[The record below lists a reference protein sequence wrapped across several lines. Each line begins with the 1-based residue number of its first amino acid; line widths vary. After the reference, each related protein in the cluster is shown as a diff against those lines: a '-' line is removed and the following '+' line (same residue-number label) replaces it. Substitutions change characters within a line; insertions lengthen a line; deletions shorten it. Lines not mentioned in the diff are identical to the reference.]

1 MKVRA
6 AVLREMGKSKPY
18 AESKP
23 VVIETIELAPPGAG
37 EMLVKILAA
46 GICHSD
52 LSVVDGSRPRVMPM
66 VLGHE
71 ACGEVVE
78 CGRDVNDFK
87 PGDRVVFSFVPV
99 CGLCPQCAQGRAA
112 LCESGAKTNVAGTLL
127 TGARRVSAAGAD
139 LNHHLG
145 VSGFAEYAVVS
156 PRSAVKIDSDLPAE
170 IGALF
175 GCAVLTGVGSV
186 VNTAQ
191 MSPGQSAAVFG
202 LGGVGLSVLLGAK
215 ASGAHPIVAVD
226 VIPEK
231 LALAKQL
238 GATHVINAKDGDP
251 VQAVKD
257 LTGGGADYVFETAGY
272 GQTMLQA
279 YSATKRGGT
288 TVTMSLPDPKVQLNL
303 PAVSLVVE
311 ERSLK
316 GSYMGSSVP
325 SRDVPR
331 FIAMYRA
338 GALPV
343 DKLLTHRL
351 KLDEINEGFD
361 RLARGEAVRQV
372 IVF

>member
-1 MKVRA
+1 MKIRA
-6 AVLREMGKSKPY
+6 AVLREMGKPKPY
-18 AESKP
+18 ADSKP
-23 VVIETIELAPPGAG
+23 VVIEEIELAPPGAD
-37 EMLVKILAA
+37 EMLVRILAA
-46 GICHSD
+46 GVCHSD

-71 ACGEVVE
+71 ACGEVAE
-78 CGRDVNDFK
+78 CGAGVKDFK

-112 LCESGAKTNVAGTLL
+112 LCETGAKSNVAGTLL
-127 TGARRVSAAGAD
+127 SGARRVSAAGSA

-156 PRSAVKIDSDLPAE
+156 PRSAVRIDADLPAE

-186 VNTAQ
+186 VNTARV
-191 MSPGQSAAVFG
+191 SPGQSVTVFG
-202 LGGVGLSVLLGAK
+202 LGGVGLSVLLGAR
-215 ASGAHPIVAVD
+215 ASGAHPIIAVD
-226 VIPEK
+226 VVAEK
-231 LALAKQL
+231 LELAKQL
-238 GATHVINAKDGDP
+238 GATHVVNAHDHDP
-251 VQAVKD
+251 VVAVKE
-257 LTGGGADYVFETAGY
+257 LSGGGTDFVFETAGH

-279 YSATKRGGT
+279 YNATRRGGT

-316 GSYMGSSVP
+316 GSYMGSAVP
-325 SRDVPR
+325 SRDIPR

-338 GALPV
+338 GSLPV
-343 DKLLTHRL
+343 DRLLTHRL
-351 KLDEINEGFD
+351 KLDEINQGFD

-372 IVF
+372 ICF